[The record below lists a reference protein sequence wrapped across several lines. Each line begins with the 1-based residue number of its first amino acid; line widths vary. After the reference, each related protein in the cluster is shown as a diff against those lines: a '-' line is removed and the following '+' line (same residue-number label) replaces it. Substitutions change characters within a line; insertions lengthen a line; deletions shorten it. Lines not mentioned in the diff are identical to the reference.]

1 MIFLD
6 ENKTFYITPRSNTF
20 NTLRFTNESTGDV
33 TEVVTYSTTVLD
45 YGIEIE
51 ITDTLDIDTFY
62 MLDVINGVTERITEV
77 GDYRLTESGDT
88 RVVES
93 TEADETIVYK
103 GKVFSTDRSK
113 VNYSVNDNNYITI

>member
-20 NTLRFTNESTGDV
+20 NTLRFTNESTSEV
-33 TEVVTYSTTVLD
+33 LEVVDYTSSILD

-51 ITDTLDIDTFY
+51 ITDTLDVDTFY
-62 MLDVINGVTERITEV
+62 MLDVINGVTERITEA

-88 RVVES
+88 RVDEN
-93 TEADETIVYK
+93 TEAEETIVYK
-103 GKVFSTDRSK
+103 GKVFSTNRSK
-113 VNYSVNDNNYITI
+113 ENYSVNDNNYITI